1 MKRFVSLLVCVALC
15 FPLFFAAAE
24 SQDLGYQPM
33 QYGDNGENVLLIQE
47 QLQTLG
53 YYQGKITGNYL
64 DGTSDAVMQFQK
76 DYGLEPTGVIDG
88 ETEAMIFNAQYR
100 VLTTGDSGDDVKRVQ
115 ERLIALEYYKGK
127 VSGDYLEG
135 TTYGIKLFQEKSGL
149 AATGT
154 ADIETQRI
162 LFSATALSRF
172 QEVSAEATPALG
184 DINDIVFA
192 ADGADPGQKT
202 YDIEYNGK
210 LTRGSQGS
218 RVKQVQERLAELHY
232 FDGPVS
238 GNYMNLTI
246 AAVKAFQENNG
257 LKVDGITGTDTWNA
271 LFDLE
276 YALDAS
282 ATPRPT
288 PVPTPIPYALT
299 VDVKNQAVI
308 AYGLDANGGYT
319 VPVRFMVCST
329 GKTGTPSDVGTF
341 TLDGT
346 KARWAFFSLY
356 GSYAQFWTK
365 INENIAFHSVIYNEV
380 DLNAMNR
387 KSYNLLGS
395 RASHGC
401 IRLLNHDALW
411 IYENIGE
418 GTQVTIVETLPLD
431 QELRKALKPKS
442 LSSNWNSAPVTPE
455 PTAVPAYQ
463 SDAMPPQPF
472 RTMKLNS
479 SGEDVYWLQM
489 KLKEL
494 GYYTAYMA
502 TGTYLQG
509 TEKAVKAFQKANG
522 LGMDGVAGIKTLN
535 AIYADILN
543 PETPTP
549 EITPSPT
556 PSPALTFTPEA
567 MPSDTPAPAATPS
580 PQG

>member
-1 MKRFVSLLVCVALC
+1 MKRFVSLFVCFALC
-15 FPLFFAAAE
+15 VSLVSAAAE
-24 SQDLGYQPM
+24 SEDLGYQPM

-53 YYQGKITGNYL
+53 YYEGKITGNYL
-64 DGTSDAVMQFQK
+64 DGTKDAVMQFQM
-76 DYGLEPTGVIDG
+76 DYGLEPTGIVDG
-88 ETEAMIFNAQYR
+88 ETEAMIFSAQYR
-100 VLTTGDSGDDVKRVQ
+100 VLTTGDSGDDVKRIQ
-115 ERLIALEYYKGK
+115 ERLIALDYYNGK

-149 AATGT
+149 DATGT
-154 ADIETQRI
+154 ADVETQRM
-162 LFSATALSRF
+162 LFSSAALSRF
-172 QEVSAEATPALG
+172 QEAGAEATDNLG

-192 ADGADPGQKT
+192 ADGADSEQKT

-218 RVKQVQERLAELHY
+218 RVKQVQERLTELHY
-232 FDGPVS
+232 FDGPIS

-257 LKVDGITGTDTWNA
+257 LKVDGITGTETWNA

-288 PVPTPIPYALT
+288 PEPTPIPYALT

-308 AYGLDANGGYT
+308 AYGLDENGEHT

-329 GKTGTPSDVGTF
+329 GKTGTPSDVGIF

-380 DLNAMNR
+380 DLNALSR

-411 IYENIGE
+411 IYENVGE
-418 GTQVTIVETLPLD
+418 GTQVTITEDLPLD
-431 QELRKALKPKS
+431 QELRAALKPKS
-442 LSSNWNSAPVTPE
+442 LSSSWTSAPVTPE
-455 PTAVPAYQ
+455 PTASPAYQ

-479 SGEDVYWLQM
+479 TGEDVYWLQM

-494 GYYTAYMA
+494 GYFTGYMA

-522 LGMDGVAGIKTLN
+522 IGMDGVAGVKTLN
-535 AIYADILN
+535 VLYADILN

-549 EITPSPT
+549 EITPSPA
-556 PSPALTFTPEA
+556 PTFTPEPL
-567 MPSDTPAPAATPS
+567 PSDTPAPAATPA